1 MTVGDV
7 DRSKLPIRRQTFDGV
22 INKTLD
28 GSQPDWN
35 LIGHPTPP
43 EGAPNVLLVL
53 IDDAELLMQ
62 SEISPDLVAL
72 TRGAA
77 GNGWGLV
84 AGGNAEA
91 MSLGLAG
98 WIGQV
103 KRNRTGLLL
112 SPQSITEGELL
123 GVRLSRGVIG
133 QAPQLGRGYLHLGD
147 GTLRTVQVPETR
159 IEG

>member
-1 MTVGDV
+1 MLAPR
-7 DRSKLPIRRQTFDGV
+7 RSPLRDLAGLPGVSGV
-22 INKTLD
+22 ITD
-28 GSQPDWN
+28 PDVGQGDFREA
-35 LIGHPTPP
+35 LRKIP
-43 EGAPNVLLVL
+43 EDTGVVL